1 LRCRLR
7 RLTSNN
13 SPVTRLLSSRE
24 CKADNTDLRV
34 KPTDQRATV
43 FRGDNPHLLIR
54 FMNREIKFRVWDGFN
69 KKYINPEG
77 YYFSTDV
84 KEFVAFDRYFNTD
97 EEEFSIQLYTGLK
110 DKNDV
115 EIYEG
120 DFVKARMIL
129 ANHDYYD
136 SNGMV
141 VFGDAMFKLNGYGLY
156 EYTDIEVIG
165 NIFEKNV

>member
-1 LRCRLR
+1 
-7 RLTSNN
+7 
-13 SPVTRLLSSRE
+13 
-24 CKADNTDLRV
+24 
-34 KPTDQRATV
+34 
-43 FRGDNPHLLIR
+43 
-54 FMNREIKFRVWDGFN
+54 MNREIKFRVWDGFN

-84 KEFVAFDRYFNTD
+84 KGFVAFDRYFNRD
-97 EEEFSIQLYTGLK
+97 KEEFSIQLYTGLK

-156 EYTDIEVIG
+156 EYTDTEVIG

>member
-1 LRCRLR
+1 MSNPFLNSERPLHS
-7 RLTSNN
+7 LTKKEFNQLKKSGMLWELYPEAPEYW
-13 SPVTRLLSSRE
+13 SPT
-24 CKADNTDLRV
+24 KG
-34 KPTDQRATV
+34 K
-43 FRGDNPHLLIR
+43 
-54 FMNREIKFRVWDGFN
+54 REIKFRVWDGFN

-110 DKNDV
+110 DENDV

-136 SNGMV
+136 SNGVV